1 MSDISMLQLWLRD
14 MRDDRV
20 QQVPPI
26 VCKSGLAMSVQ
37 ASKYHYCSP
46 RNNEGPWDKVEIGF
60 PSRQLPELKEYGDGL
75 TEDSTVYGWV
85 PIELVE
91 KIIEDNGGIGGCEE

>member
-14 MRDDRV
+14 MRDGIL

-37 ASKYHYCSP
+37 ASRHHYCSP
-46 RNNEGPWDKVEIGF
+46 RNDRGPWDKVEIGF
-60 PSRQLPELKEYGDGL
+60 PSMLLPELKEYGDG
-75 TEDSTVYGWV
+75 TEDSTVYGFV

-91 KIIEDNGGIGGCEE
+91 KIIEDNGGMGDE